1 MRLGIDFDG
10 TVTDAPGMQRAYA
23 AKRWGVELS
32 EQQVMRAGAVP
43 ILGEER
49 YNAMGDALWGPLTA
63 VTPPQEDALRILGR
77 LVVDHEVDIIT
88 ARHGNQAA
96 FARRWLAVRGIGV
109 RVVNTSSQ
117 PKIEAC
123 ARLGIELL
131 LDDDIIRHTE
141 ALLAVGTQ
149 PVLFEH
155 AHHEGIP
162 RPEGLRSVAGWVEF
176 ASLIEALDG
185 AAPAH

>member
-23 AKRWGVELS
+23 AERWGVELS
-32 EQQVMRAGAVP
+32 ELQVMRAGAVP
-43 ILGEER
+43 ILGEAR
-49 YNAMGDALWGPLTA
+49 YASMGDALWGPLTA
-63 VTPPQEDALRILGR
+63 VTPPQVDALRVLGR
-77 LVVDHEVDIIT
+77 LVADHEVDIIT

-109 RVVNTSSQ
+109 RVVNTSAQ

-123 ARLGIELL
+123 ARLGIEVL
-131 LDDDIIRHTE
+131 LDDDILRHGE
-141 ALLAVGTQ
+141 ALLTGGTL

-155 AHHEGIP
+155 PHNREAA
-162 RPEGLRSVAGWVEF
+162 RPEGMRSVPSWGAFAALVEEL
-176 ASLIEALDG
+176 ARS
-185 AAPAH
+185 